1 MHIRSGKFASLLL
14 AAAFISPVLIT
25 GCEAHARV
33 YDSYDHG
40 YRQWA
45 PESPYYSQWEA
56 ENHYRHERFE
66 RRSRRQQQEYWQWR
80 HEHQDQQR
88 NRDDRHHHHDRDDQH
103 YDNH

>member
-1 MHIRSGKFASLLL
+1 MNRRTKKFIPLLL
-14 AAAFISPVLIT
+14 AASFTAPVLIT
-25 GCEAHARV
+25 GCETHGRV

-66 RRSRRQQQEYWQWR
+66 RRSREQQQQYWQWR
-80 HEHQDQQR
+80 RDHQNGRRD
-88 NRDDRHHHHDRDDQH
+88 RDDHHRDRDDQH
-103 YDNH
+103 DNH